1 MPALCKITFY
11 ALIEE
16 TVSMCRSC
24 EGFVTSEACLNWMT
38 AFPFCY
44 SLFHRPTFL
53 SLFFIISFK
62 PFSVFYVFFT
72 VEHTKQGS
80 TVKKTDCRRIK
91 KNKQINK
98 NQSKT
103 RFCLNL

>member
-62 PFSVFYVFFT
+62 PFSVFYVFLLLST
-72 VEHTKQGS
+72 PNRVVQSKKQIVGEL
-80 TVKKTDCRRIK
+80 KKT
-91 KNKQINK
+91 NK
-98 NQSKT
+98 
-103 RFCLNL
+103 